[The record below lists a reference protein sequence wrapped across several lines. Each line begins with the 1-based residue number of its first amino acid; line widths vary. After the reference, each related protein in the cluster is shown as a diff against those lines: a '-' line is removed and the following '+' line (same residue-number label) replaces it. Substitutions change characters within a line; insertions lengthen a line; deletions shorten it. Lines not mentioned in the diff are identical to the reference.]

1 MMSKLIQTKIKKV
14 HDIDLDTIKGSNKME
29 DTTQKRTG
37 RFNKDLAKKIED
49 QIADYEGPADSQG
62 VEIKSPGK
70 MFWFTIAGDNYND
83 IPKVWTVKL
92 FDPDGEEIEYLILA
106 DDISLRDRIFEKCD
120 NKQNLKA
127 LVRCIN
133 WFGTEFLWIPSI
145 RTRGNSKISQQ
156 SAKRAIELGQNG
168 WIKAQWKNNSVGWV
182 SWCHPGTEKIADWSK
197 INEEDLINQIFLSLI
212 HI

>member
-1 MMSKLIQTKIKKV
+1 
-14 HDIDLDTIKGSNKME
+14 ME

-182 SWCHPGTEKIADWSK
+182 LSDPR
-197 INEEDLINQIFLSLI
+197 IFLNSVGDITLLPLVLAAASQPKDCPDREEMVKI
-212 HI
+212 GNNTGLASIFGI

>member
-1 MMSKLIQTKIKKV
+1 
-14 HDIDLDTIKGSNKME
+14 ME

-83 IPKVWTVKL
+83 IPK
-92 FDPDGEEIEYLILA
+92 
-106 DDISLRDRIFEKCD
+106 KCD

-145 RTRGNSKISQQ
+145 KTRGNSKISQQ

-197 INEEDLINQIFLSLI
+197 INEEDLINQIFDNRIINSLDHEALI
-212 HI
+212 RNVGVKA